1 MTLVNLK
8 EMLAEA
14 RKKRY
19 GVPSLLAGNLEMVI
33 GQIMAAEAQRA
44 PLILAF
50 NQEVTPKVPIE
61 LGMPLAVDA
70 AKKAKVPV
78 ATILDHGQSLEDVL
92 KAIYLG
98 TSAVMFDGSSLPYEE
113 NVRQTKEIVRVAHA
127 VGVCVE
133 AELGSIAGS
142 VVELGSI
149 AGSAV
154 DSEESGPESC
164 FTDPELAVEFVE
176 RTGVDVLAIS
186 FGNVHGVYKGEPNLD
201 LDRVRKIHA
210 MTDIPLTMH
219 GGSGL
224 AESDYRKIVESGI
237 SKVGYYTAMGIG
249 ASNHLGR
256 MMADAGQNAVVYHDI
271 ISWTIDYFYAETKK
285 LLDILGCSGAVK

>member
-1 MTLVNLK
+1 MALVNLRG
-8 EMLAEA
+8 MLAEA
-14 RKKRY
+14 REKRY
-19 GVPSLLAGNLEMVI
+19 GIPSLLAGNLEMVI
-33 GQIMAAEAQRA
+33 GQIMAAEEQRS

-50 NQEVTPKVPIE
+50 NQEVTSRVPIE
-61 LGMPLAVDA
+61 LGMPLAVGA
-70 AKKAKVPV
+70 AKRARVPV
-78 ATILDHGQSLEDVL
+78 ATILDHGQSLEDVV

-98 TSAVMFDGSSLPYEE
+98 TSAVMFDGSSLSYEE
-113 NVRQTKEIVRVAHA
+113 NVRQTKEIVRIAHA

-142 VVELGSI
+142 AVELGGK
-149 AGSAV
+149 GS
-154 DSEESGPESC
+154 EPESC

-186 FGNVHGVYKGEPNLD
+186 FGNVHGVYQGEPQLD
-201 LDRVRKIHA
+201 LERVRKIRA
-210 MTDIPLTMH
+210 TLDVPLTMH

-249 ASNHLGR
+249 VSNHLGITLT
-256 MMADAGQNAVVYHDI
+256 DAGQNAVVYHDI
-271 ISWTIDYFYAETKK
+271 ISWTVDYFYTETKK
-285 LLDILGCSGAVK
+285 LLDILGCSGAAN

>member
-1 MTLVNLK
+1 MPLVNLR

-61 LGMPLAVDA
+61 LGLPLAVNA
-70 AKKAKVPV
+70 AKRARVPV
-78 ATILDHGQSLEDVL
+78 ATILDHGQSLEDVV
-92 KAIYLG
+92 KAICLG
-98 TSAVMFDGSSLPYEE
+98 TSSVMFDGSSLPYEE
-113 NVRQTKEIVRVAHA
+113 NVRQTKEIVRIAHA
-127 VGVCVE
+127 AGVCVE

-142 VVELGSI
+142 AVELGGI
-149 AGSAV
+149 GGS
-154 DSEESGPESC
+154 DLSGPESC

-210 MTDIPLTMH
+210 MIDIPLTMH

-224 AESDYRKIVESGI
+224 AESDYRKIVGSGI

-249 ASNHLGR
+249 VSSHLGR

-271 ISWTIDYFYAETKK
+271 ISWAIDYFYTATKK